1 MGRVGFVGLH
11 LNCHG
16 SENMTRW
23 QRFWLALSTALTLRV
38 MVAAIIIIWL
48 AIVLWLASML
58 I

>member
-1 MGRVGFVGLH
+1 
-11 LNCHG
+11 
-16 SENMTRW
+16 MTRW